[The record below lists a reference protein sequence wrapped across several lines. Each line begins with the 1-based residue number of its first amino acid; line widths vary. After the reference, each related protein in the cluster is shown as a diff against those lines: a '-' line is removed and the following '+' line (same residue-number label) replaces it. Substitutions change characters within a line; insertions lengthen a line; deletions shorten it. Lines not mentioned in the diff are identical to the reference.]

1 MAKPQEKIPTLAT
14 KTAKVGTST
23 QSQNHPQ
30 PGSTI
35 RVEPIRKTK
44 DISLLKRLLADR
56 PRDLCIFITGINTNL
71 RASDLLSIR
80 VGDVKHLAIGE
91 SFTLRERKTS
101 KLRMITLNPAVHAAK
116 KGLLATRPS
125 AKDNDYLFVSQKTG
139 TKLTVSYLS
148 QLVKNWCQQINLP
161 GILAQG
167 GSLDQ
172 PHREDNMS
180 IYGPLCQALIL
191 SPSVS

>member
-1 MAKPQEKIPTLAT
+1 MAKTQKKIPTLAT
-14 KTAKVGTST
+14 MTAKVGKFT

-44 DISLLKRLLADR
+44 DIALLKRLLADR
-56 PRDLCIFITGINTNL
+56 PRDVCIFITGINTNL

-80 VGDVKHLAIGE
+80 IGDVKHLAIGE

-101 KLRMITLNPAVHAAK
+101 KLRMITINPAVHAAM

-125 AKDNDYLFVSQKTG
+125 AIEDDYLFVSQKTG
-139 TKLTVSYLS
+139 TRLTVSYMS
-148 QLVKNWCQQINLP
+148 QLVKSWCRQINL
-161 GILAQG
+161 QG
-167 GSLDQ
+167 NYGS
-172 PHREDNMS
+172 HVKRREF
-180 IYGPLCQALIL
+180 A
-191 SPSVS
+191 